1 MSSTFTKEAL
11 SWVKTIL
18 LAAVLAALVN
28 TFLIVNAKV
37 PTGSMENTIMT
48 GDRFIALRTA
58 YWTEDPA
65 RGDVVVFR
73 YPDSPDT
80 LYVKRIIG
88 EGGDRVRI
96 EDGTVYVNGTA
107 LEEDYIAEQT
117 IGNFG
122 PYDVPEG
129 CYFMM
134 GDNRNHSLDSRFW
147 ENRYV
152 ERDEILGKV
161 VLCYYKDFKWVS

>member
-58 YWTEDPA
+58 YWVEEPV

-88 EGGDRVRI
+88 EGGDRVLI

-147 ENRYV
+147 ENQYV